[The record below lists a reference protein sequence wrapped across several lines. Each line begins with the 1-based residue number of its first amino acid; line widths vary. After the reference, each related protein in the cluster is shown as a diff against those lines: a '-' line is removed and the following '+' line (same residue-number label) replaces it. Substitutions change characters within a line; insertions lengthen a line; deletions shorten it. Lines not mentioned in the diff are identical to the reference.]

1 MFAKITTICF
11 LVPDFTLAV
20 FDLEIKPGI
29 SRFIV
34 RRCAAPKLKFWI
46 QDENSNISVTR
57 EINSSESDPH
67 IKVSLIRL
75 YLIIWIHM
83 GLNHFCKCPICIYGL
98 YNWTWRASVLI
109 LLANSVFW
117 TIFKSDLWHL
127 KRNMFYLLL
136 VKKRQRHFLP
146 TSDVT
151 FNFGLWRGA
160 CDWLYLIFSSSCD
173 WLLPNFFL
181 WLTFTSFSCDWLL
194 PHLFFWL
201 TFYLQ
206 QPTEWLFGSLGIAS

>member
-1 MFAKITTICF
+1 MFAQITTICF

-75 YLIIWIHM
+75 NSIIWIHM

-117 TIFKSDLWHL
+117 TIFKFLIRSLTFKEKYVLSSVGEKETAALSSHFRCYFQLWSL
-127 KRNMFYLLL
+127 EG
-136 VKKRQRHFLP
+136 
-146 TSDVT
+146 S
-151 FNFGLWRGA
+151 
-160 CDWLYLIFSSSCD
+160 
-173 WLLPNFFL
+173 L
-181 WLTFTSFSCDWLL
+181 WLTFTSFFL
-194 PHLFFWL
+194 PIFNIGMKSRRKQSNCGGLN
-201 TFYLQ
+201 
-206 QPTEWLFGSLGIAS
+206 

>member
-160 CDWLYLIFSSSCD
+160 CDWL
-173 WLLPNFFL
+173 LPH
-181 WLTFTSFSCDWLL
+181 FSCDWLL
-194 PHLFFWL
+194 PHFFFPFSILVWRAVESKV
-201 TFYLQ
+201 T
-206 QPTEWLFGSLGIAS
+206 AAA